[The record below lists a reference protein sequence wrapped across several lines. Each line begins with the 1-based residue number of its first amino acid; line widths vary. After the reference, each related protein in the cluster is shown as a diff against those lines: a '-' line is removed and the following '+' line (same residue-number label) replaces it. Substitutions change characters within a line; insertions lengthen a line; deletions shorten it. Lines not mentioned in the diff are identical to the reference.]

1 MKINAINPYVNQ
13 MNQQQVK
20 VAKKEATNNV
30 TVPNFQPQ
38 RVPAEIALA
47 AFAPVKN
54 FSLSS
59 MIAEKQVAPTVGNYQ
74 PTFGGKK
81 KPDPI
86 NQWIKQLPFADELSP
101 EDKRNLGNVIRKG
114 DEETEYMKK
123 MIHMVCK
130 NMVTPMATTSLCKH
144 GIMSELA
151 KQDIDTYYDKVK
163 GQGMSVK
170 DAFLPAHAT
179 QAEGQEAAN
188 VGDVFRVEGQDKIF
202 VKSGDNYSRQLDMD
216 ADTYLKLYPPVE
228 RYASAQGG
236 NGDCY
241 LLSSINAVMENPYAR
256 PALLDCFHQEGNDVY
271 VQFPNKDTRVKFENT
286 QMPKGTDIEKY
297 TDGPLGMKLLEH
309 TYGKTYEAEKYAEYK
324 DTVAEEMKKMEKDLA
339 KWEKKNPKDSLTIK
353 KKNEITQ
360 RMANWQAGEAKV
372 DEQMADPNHKM
383 LFVLDDYDNFVIGK
397 FGPMTENVD
406 KVDES
411 YKVPSDYYTGGVGGY
426 TEQALEMLGFDTES
440 YMTGVDDDDIDDVLF
455 AEDPQEYIIACGTH
469 AEVEGEME
477 SPQEISYSI
486 YSSHAYKVLP
496 FDDEN
501 GNRMFEV
508 TNPWNQ
514 SHRVIM
520 DAEKLKEFFEDFSI
534 AKVKNLE
541 EA

>member
-1 MKINAINPYVNQ
+1 MKINSINPFVNYA
-13 MNQQQVK
+13 NQQVK
-20 VAKKEATNNV
+20 TAKKEATNNAV
-30 TVPNFQPQ
+30 TTPNFQPQ
-38 RVPAEIALA
+38 RVSAEHALA
-47 AFAPVKN
+47 AFAPTKN

-59 MIAEKQVAPTVGNYQ
+59 MIANKTAAPTAGNYQ

-101 EDKRNLGNVIRKG
+101 ADKRNLGNVIRKG

-123 MIHMVCK
+123 MIHLVCK
-130 NMVTPMATTSLCKH
+130 EMVTPMATTSLCKH
-144 GIMSELA
+144 GIMSEMA
-151 KQDIDTYYDKVK
+151 KNDIDTYYDKVK
-163 GQGMSVK
+163 GQGMSIK
-170 DAFLPAHAT
+170 DAFVPVHAS
-179 QAEGQEAAN
+179 QAEGQKSTP

-202 VKSGDNYSRQLDMD
+202 IKSGDDYSRQLDMD

-256 PALLDCFHQEGNDVY
+256 PALLDCFHQDGKNVV
-271 VQFPNKDTRVKFENT
+271 VQFPGKETQVVFENG
-286 QMPKGTDIEKY
+286 QLPKGTDLEKY
-297 TDGPLGMKLLEH
+297 TDGPMGMKLLEH
-309 TYGKTYEAEKYAEYK
+309 AYGKTYEADKYAEYK

-353 KKNEITQ
+353 KKKEITQ
-360 RMANWQAGEAKV
+360 RMANWQAGQAKV

-397 FGPMTENVD
+397 FGPMTEDVSKVD
-406 KVDES
+406 KE
-411 YKVPSDYYTGGVGGY
+411 YNVPSDYYTGGVGGY
-426 TEQALEMLGFDTES
+426 TQQALQMLGFNAES
-440 YMTGVDDDDIDDVLF
+440 YMTEEDEEEIDEALF
-455 AEDPQEYIIACGTH
+455 SKNPNDYIIAAGTH
-469 AEVEGEME
+469 PEVEGEME
-477 SPQEISYSI
+477 SPQEVSYSI
-486 YSSHAYKVLP
+486 YSSHAYKVIP
-496 FDDEN
+496 FDDKD

-520 DAEKLKEFFEDFSI
+520 DAAKLKEFFEDFSI
-534 AKVKNLE
+534 AKVNG
-541 EA
+541 

>member
-20 VAKKEATNNV
+20 VAKKEDTNNV
-30 TVPNFQPQ
+30 TVPNLQPQ

-47 AFAPVKN
+47 TFAPVKN

-123 MIHMVCK
+123 MIHLVCN

-179 QAEGQEAAN
+179 QAEGQEAAK

-339 KWEKKNPKDSLTIK
+339 KWEKKNPKGFLTIK

-397 FGPMTENVD
+397 FGPMTEDVD

-455 AEDPQEYIIACGTH
+455 AEDPQEYIIACSTH

-501 GNRMFEV
+501 GKRMFEV

-520 DAEKLKEFFEDFSI
+520 DAEKLKEFFEYFSI
-534 AKVKNLE
+534 AKVKN
-541 EA
+541 

>member
-38 RVPAEIALA
+38 RVPAEYALA

-59 MIAEKQVAPTVGNYQ
+59 MIANNQSAPTAGHYE

-86 NQWIKQLPFADELSP
+86 NQWVKQLPFADELSP
-101 EDKRNLGNVIRKG
+101 EDKRNLGNVLRKG
-114 DEETEYMKK
+114 DEETDYMKK
-123 MIHMVCK
+123 MIHLICK

-151 KQDIDTYYDKVK
+151 KEDIDTYYDKVK
-163 GQGMSVK
+163 GQGMSIK

-179 QAEGQEAAN
+179 QAEGQESAK

-202 VKSGDNYSRQLDMD
+202 IKSGDDYSRQLDID

-228 RYASAQGG
+228 RYASSQGG

-256 PALLDCFHQEGNDVY
+256 PALLDCFHQDGNDVY
-271 VQFPNKDTRVKFENT
+271 VQFPGKETKVKFENT

-297 TDGPLGMKLLEH
+297 TEGPLGMKLLEH
-309 TYGKTYEAEKYAEYK
+309 TYGKTYEADKYAEYK

-360 RMANWQAGEAKV
+360 RMANWQAGQAKV

-397 FGPMTENVD
+397 FGPMIEDVD
-406 KVDES
+406 KVDKD

-426 TEQALEMLGFDTES
+426 TDQALQMLGFNAES
-440 YMTGVDDDDIDDVLF
+440 FMTVEDEEEIDEALF
-455 AEDPQEYIIACGTH
+455 AKNPQDYIIACGTH
-469 AEVEGEME
+469 PEVEGEME
-477 SPQEISYSI
+477 SPQEVSYSI

-496 FDDEN
+496 FDDEK

-520 DAEKLKEFFEDFSI
+520 DAEKLKQFFEYFSI
-534 AKVKNLE
+534 AKVNPN
-541 EA
+541 A